1 MYEKNVEIQ
10 QKIKEARVRQG
21 ISVRKF
27 AKMMECTPRAVS
39 LWDAGQRAITIEMA
53 DKALK
58 ALGLSAIIG
67 GEGEGGE
74 KVERDNKKKRQ

>member
-1 MYEKNVEIQ
+1 MINEKAFKIQ
-10 QKIKEARVRQG
+10 KLIKIERVKQG

-27 AKMMECTPRAVS
+27 AKMIECSPRAVS

-58 ALGLSAIIG
+58 ALGVSVRLG
-67 GEGEGGE
+67 TEDR
-74 KVERDNKKKRQ
+74 KQ